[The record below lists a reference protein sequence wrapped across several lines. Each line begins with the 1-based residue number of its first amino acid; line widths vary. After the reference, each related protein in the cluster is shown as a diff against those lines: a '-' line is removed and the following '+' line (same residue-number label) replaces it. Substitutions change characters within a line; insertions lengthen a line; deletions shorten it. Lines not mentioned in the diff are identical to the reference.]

1 MDIEQAR
8 LYALSLPGATEDMPY
23 GPDWVVFRI
32 EGKIFMH
39 ICLTAIPQSVAVK
52 LPPDEGEA
60 LRDEYDGIRSAYH
73 LNKRHWND
81 ILLEYGFSD
90 EQVKNWIRESY
101 QLVLASL
108 PKKAQAKLME
118 TWHCH
123 LDRFN
128 KLR

>member
-1 MDIEQAR
+1 MDIEKAR

-39 ICLTAIPQSVAVK
+39 ICLTAGPSSVAVK
-52 LPPDEGEA
+52 LPPEEGEV
-60 LRDEYDGIRSAYH
+60 LRDEYDGIRPAYH

-90 EQVKNWIRESY
+90 GLVKGWIRESY
-101 QLVLASL
+101 QLVLGAL
-108 PKKAQAKLME
+108 PKK
-118 TWHCH
+118 
-123 LDRFN
+123 
-128 KLR
+128 LRRKYQE